1 MRIVS
6 YIGNTSRKIGNFN
19 SNSLDFPDGSSGK
32 WSACNEGDTGDL
44 GLILRSGRSPGKGNG
59 NPLQYSGLG
68 NAMDSRAWWAA
79 VLGIE
84 VSWTQLS
91 N

>member
-44 GLILRSGRSPGKGNG
+44 GSIPGSQRFPGGGNG
-59 NPLQYSGLG
+59 NPPQFSCLKSS
-68 NAMDSRAWWAA
+68 MDRGTWQATVYA
-79 VLGIE
+79 V
-84 VSWTQLS
+84 VRVRH